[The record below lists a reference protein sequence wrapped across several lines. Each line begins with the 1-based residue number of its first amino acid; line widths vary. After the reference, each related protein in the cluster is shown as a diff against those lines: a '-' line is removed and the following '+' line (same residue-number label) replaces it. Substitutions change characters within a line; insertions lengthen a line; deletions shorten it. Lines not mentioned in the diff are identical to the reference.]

1 MKKTKLFYTTSIIL
15 IIFSQAG
22 LAFFHLDLITLVLS
36 MVLFFGGF
44 NYLEALLPSEVSK
57 VTSVETKGTAL
68 GVYSSFQFIG
78 IFIGG
83 MVGGFFHQQFGLISV
98 HFFCLFIALLW
109 LCTIIYIPYGK
120 KGLGENLL

>member
-1 MKKTKLFYTTSIIL
+1 
-15 IIFSQAG
+15 
-22 LAFFHLDLITLVLS
+22 

-83 MVGGFFHQQFGLISV
+83 MVGGFFHQQFGIISV

-109 LCTIIYIPYGK
+109 LCTITYIPYGK
-120 KGLGENLL
+120 KGLGENVL